1 MMIQWEHFNFEF
13 NQFTNEWEEN
23 DEEESSNDLDIEQM
37 SIEDFLEDAG
47 EYKGAI
53 STPWGI
59 FNITDPFAPYKRFDM
74 WIGNTDFNVSTSF
87 LTKVSKISGIEMV
100 KAISRYTFIIGIGKL
115 FSFDEVR
122 LAIEMAG
129 GVKSQ
134 DIPNEIHDLIIS
146 FGEKRYAVYVYPNK
160 KFEYTTETDT
170 DYKSKVEKFY
180 EEKRKNKGI
189 ILSNG

>member
-13 NQFTNEWEEN
+13 NQYSNEWEETEQ
-23 DEEESSNDLDIEQM
+23 EEPSGELNIEEM
-37 SIEDFLEDAG
+37 SIEDFLDEP

-87 LTKVSKISGIEMV
+87 LTKVSKISGIEIV
-100 KAISRYTFIIGIGKL
+100 KAVSRYSFIIGIGKL

-122 LAIEMAG
+122 LAIEMVG

-134 DIPNEIHDLIIS
+134 DIPNEIHELINS
-146 FGEKRYAVYVYPNK
+146 FGEKRYTVYVYPNK

>member
-1 MMIQWEHFNFEF
+1 MIQWEHFNFEF